1 MKCRRFSL
9 KIHTALNRPVGTKW
23 NHFPFPRDPRLVCVH
38 VFVMV
43 SIFSFL
49 VFIYIYFA
57 SIFAFREFFD
67 TIGEWRMIY
76 IYYNGSGW
84 FRLIIFIPWE
94 ELFFTWLN
102 YYLYIFYSY
111 LCLRIFLFI
120 VSYICTNIY
129 IYSNISFLYYFL
141 YISLNYFTN
150 LLLLFFLIYGI

>member
-102 YYLYIFYSY
+102 YYLYIF
-111 LCLRIFLFI
+111 LF
-120 VSYICTNIY
+120 VFMFTY
-129 IYSNISFLYYFL
+129 ISFYRFIYLHEYL
-141 YISLNYFTN
+141 YIFQYIIFI
-150 LLLLFFLIYGI
+150 LFFIYFSKLFY

>member
-1 MKCRRFSL
+1 MKPFSVSTRSSIGLCARVRYGFYILVPCFHLHIFRF
-9 KIHTALNRPVGTKW
+9 N
-23 NHFPFPRDPRLVCVH
+23 FRL
-38 VFVMV
+38 
-43 SIFSFL
+43 SWIFWYDRW
-49 VFIYIYFA
+49 VTN
-57 SIFAFREFFD
+57 D
-67 TIGEWRMIY
+67 IY

>member
-23 NHFPFPRDPRLVCVH
+23 NHFPFPRDLRLVCVH

-67 TIGEWRMIY
+67 TIDEWRMIY

-102 YYLYIFYSY
+102 YYLYIF
-111 LCLRIFLFI
+111 LF
-120 VSYICTNIY
+120 VFMFTY
-129 IYSNISFLYYFL
+129 ISFYRFIYLHEYL
-141 YISLNYFTN
+141 YIFQYIIFI
-150 LLLLFFLIYGI
+150 LFFIYFSKLFY

>member
-1 MKCRRFSL
+1 MKPFSVSTRSSIGLCARVRYGFYILVPCFHLHIFRF
-9 KIHTALNRPVGTKW
+9 N
-23 NHFPFPRDPRLVCVH
+23 FRL
-38 VFVMV
+38 
-43 SIFSFL
+43 SWIFWYDRW
-49 VFIYIYFA
+49 VTN
-57 SIFAFREFFD
+57 D
-67 TIGEWRMIY
+67 IY

-141 YISLNYFTN
+141 YISLNYFIN